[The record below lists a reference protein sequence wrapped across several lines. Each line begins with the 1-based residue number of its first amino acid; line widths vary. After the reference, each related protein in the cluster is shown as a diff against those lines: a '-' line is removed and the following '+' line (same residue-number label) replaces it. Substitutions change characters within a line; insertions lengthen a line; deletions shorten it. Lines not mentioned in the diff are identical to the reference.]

1 MSGVNLAVLGATGV
15 VGNEILKIL
24 AESSIP
30 INNLKLLSSP
40 KSAGKKITFKGKEY
54 TVQNTTDEVFGDV
67 DIVLASAGASTS
79 RTYVEAIKK
88 ATRTTFRY
96 GKYGEGL
103 ICCKIKR
110 YDDESMDNIVICRGE
125 KCIHIHNLDNK
136 SEYSIRIQSEESKRL
151 ITFLRT
157 FYHDDKLFA
166 Y

>member
-1 MSGVNLAVLGATGV
+1 MLLFTTMKRLIRLGLLLV
-15 VGNEILKIL
+15 FVSC
-24 AESSIP
+24 SSIGYVP
-30 INNLKLLSSP
+30 NMDNVSDIYICQTRTSSGNTFA
-40 KSAGKKITFKGKEY
+40 SLYNQLTKIDSLDLYHLNKCEM
-54 TVQNTTDEVFGDV
+54 N
-67 DIVLASAGASTS
+67 IV
-79 RTYVEAIKK
+79 VEAIKK